1 MMPYG
6 VDLDRIDR
14 PRECKHLCGRDQ
26 AGKGALGGAYEMNKR
41 AHTNK
46 EVHRVRQGSRKRE

>member
-1 MMPYG
+1 MKERERAGAGASQDVQMSSCPTMPYG

-26 AGKGALGGAYEMNKR
+26 ARKGALRGLR
-41 AHTNK
+41 
-46 EVHRVRQGSRKRE
+46 R